1 MLICWLGYLGTFS
14 PPKGEN
20 SSVRATLQS
29 ESKGLILAREN
40 QSKITKLK
48 QKKDLHLARENQ
60 REFSK
65 VPLARPHAMY
75 KSCVTM

>member
-1 MLICWLGYLGTFS
+1 MVVVLDACKGNLTIRVQRLDTCKGK
-14 PPKGEN
+14 PKC
-20 SSVRATLQS
+20 
-29 ESKGLILAREN
+29 
-40 QSKITKLK
+40 KITKLK

-65 VPLARPHAMY
+65 APLARPQTMY